1 MSIGSQAGRRHVS
14 ACRKCRI
21 AATSQQS
28 SDKHPFNSLLQFH
41 STMLFAER
49 EQLDHLL
56 GAVPFPVP
64 LVERTPKCVEA
75 NGPQS
80 RLALLLER
88 F

>member
-1 MSIGSQAGRRHVS
+1 
-14 ACRKCRI
+14 
-21 AATSQQS
+21 
-28 SDKHPFNSLLQFH
+28 
-41 STMLFAER
+41 MLFTKR
-49 EQLDHLL
+49 EQLDHPL

-64 LVERTPKCVEA
+64 LIERIPECVEA